1 MKKTMLIA
9 VLAALIPFA
18 TSCQMSTMDATEQG
32 HQLSKLPWGM
42 GGMKED
48 VIPPGTT
55 DFYPLWVDTYALDT
69 GVFSISWAGRGAGDN
84 PGVNDAVNTRAID
97 GNEVFLDLTIQYH
110 VDPSMT
116 ETTLTKIGYRG
127 DDVRQLVV
135 NWGRS
140 VARTG
145 LGMLLTNEYYNN
157 ERRYEAIAFTKAQ
170 LNRDLNPFGI
180 VIDNVIFDD
189 HHFTE
194 DYQGLIDSAKQA
206 EQEAQEQENLVA
218 TTEAFWK
225 QQFQEAQGV
234 SNKTIALAEG
244 EATQIMRDADAYY
257 AAKSSEAKAIE
268 TAGLNR
274 VKGIQSE
281 IEALQAEGSVD
292 LVRLA
297 FGKSLLESNATFITL
312 PSGGGNGQVQW
323 MDLNQLMSS
332 VGLMSVAG
340 KTPIQ
345 SGSAGTT
352 SSAGAS
358 SPTGTSQDTFDPS
371 QESEAFNNEM
381 DALMDRVLKS
391 AAKPVASDG
400 RTGKAPAKTGAKKV
414 PAAVQKALRDR
425 GVRIR

>member
-1 MKKTMLIA
+1 MYKTMLKAIA
-9 VLAALIPFA
+9 VALIPIA
-18 TSCQMSTMDATEQG
+18 TSCQMSTMEATEQG
-32 HQLSKLPWGM
+32 HQLSKLPWGL
-42 GGMKED
+42 GGMKEA
-48 VIPPGTT
+48 VISPGTT
-55 DFYPLWVDTYALDT
+55 DFYPMWVDTYALDT
-69 GVFSISWAGRGAGDN
+69 GVFSISWAGRGGGDN

-110 VDPSMT
+110 VDPMFT
-116 ETTLTKIGYRG
+116 ETTLYKVGYRE
-127 DDVRQLVV
+127 DDIRRLVV

-145 LGMLLTNEYYNN
+145 LGMMLTNEYYNN

-170 LNRDLNPFGI
+170 LNRDLNPFG
-180 VIDNVIFDD
+180 VVVDNVIFDD

-218 TTEAFWK
+218 TTEAYWK
-225 QQFQEAQGV
+225 QQFQEAQGL

-244 EATQIMRDADAYY
+244 EATQIRRDADAYY
-257 AAKSSEAKAIE
+257 SAKASEAKAIE

-274 VKGIQSE
+274 VKGIEAE
-281 IEALQAEGSVD
+281 IEALQAEGSAD
-292 LVRLA
+292 LVKLA

-340 KTPIQ
+340 QSPIQ
-345 SGSAGTT
+345 RGSA
-352 SSAGAS
+352 SAS
-358 SPTGTSQDTFDPS
+358 SPSESPSVSANTVREEFDPS
-371 QESEAFNNEM
+371 QESETFNNEM
-381 DALMDRVLKS
+381 DALMDRVMKS
-391 AAKPVASDG
+391 AAKPVTSDA
-400 RTGKAPAKTGAKKV
+400 RKGKAPAKAGAKNS
-414 PAAVQKALRDR
+414 PADVRKALRDR
-425 GVRIR
+425 GL